1 MLKFINE
8 DVKEVL
14 ESNDVTTMER
24 KVKTLQGKIDEIR
37 DLVTK
42 VQEARIEKGDDI
54 QEIRE
59 WSSKTENG
67 IKEYEACVAEL
78 NSVIKNLQKTESER
92 TKREEEELTSELQHQ
107 KFEQEM
113 KFEEAKLQQK
123 LNFENKVLESSKKS
137 GKESN
142 LHTKLPKLVI
152 TQFKGI
158 QTDWLRFWNQFQ
170 PGIDKTNIGQVT
182 KFSYLKELLDP
193 KVRACVDG
201 LPFTTEGYERTKNIL
216 KSKYGKDS
224 EVINAYVQN
233 IIGLPTVTGS
243 QPNKI
248 HEFYET
254 LVTSV
259 QSLETLGKLTQV
271 SGYVSTVWEL
281 NTRPLIVAVK
291 RHVIIIIIIIN
302 VKHSQKGFS
311 VFNTEV
317 IKSNYNIHSSKIY
330 IVL

>member
-1 MLKFINE
+1 M
-8 DVKEVL
+8 
-14 ESNDVTTMER
+14 
-24 KVKTLQGKIDEIR
+24 
-37 DLVTK
+37 
-42 VQEARIEKGDDI
+42 
-54 QEIRE
+54 
-59 WSSKTENG
+59 
-67 IKEYEACVAEL
+67 
-78 NSVIKNLQKTESER
+78 
-92 TKREEEELTSELQHQ
+92 
-107 KFEQEM
+107 
-113 KFEEAKLQQK
+113 
-123 LNFENKVLESSKKS
+123 ESSKKS

-170 PGIDKTNIGQVT
+170 SGIDETDIGQVT

-193 KVRACVDG
+193 KVRACVD
-201 LPFTTEGYERTKNIL
+201 IWV
-216 KSKYGKDS
+216 SKYGKDS

-271 SGYVSTVWEL
+271 SGYVRMTLDKLEGIRSDLVRTDDSWQEWKFPNWLKHYGNGRNEIHLSKKRKWRNQSRDGQVGQRVFKRDSKSKSQDPVFTVMMLVTDRVIATRWSRWQVEGSSWEKNNVVSTVREL
-281 NTRPLIVAVK
+281 DTRPLIVAVK
-291 RHVIIIIIIIN
+291 RHVNDARGNITHRFAILN
-302 VKHSQKGFS
+302 QYNKCWWQKVKAR
-311 VFNTEV
+311 
-317 IKSNYNIHSSKIY
+317 
-330 IVL
+330 

>member
-1 MLKFINE
+1 MATLETLLKSVGTKLQMLKFINE

-14 ESNDVTTMER
+14 ESNNVTTMER
-24 KVKTLQGKIDEIR
+24 KVKTLQGKIDEIH

-59 WSSKTENG
+59 WSSKTEND

-92 TKREEEELTSELQHQ
+92 TKREEEELASELRHQ

-123 LNFENKVLESSKKS
+123 LNFENKALESSKKS

-158 QTDWLRFWNQFQ
+158 QTD
-170 PGIDKTNIGQVT
+170 P
-182 KFSYLKELLDP
+182 
-193 KVRACVDG
+193 
-201 LPFTTEGYERTKNIL
+201 
-216 KSKYGKDS
+216 
-224 EVINAYVQN
+224 
-233 IIGLPTVTGS
+233 
-243 QPNKI
+243 
-248 HEFYET
+248 
-254 LVTSV
+254 
-259 QSLETLGKLTQV
+259 
-271 SGYVSTVWEL
+271 
-281 NTRPLIVAVK
+281 
-291 RHVIIIIIIIN
+291 
-302 VKHSQKGFS
+302 
-311 VFNTEV
+311 
-317 IKSNYNIHSSKIY
+317 
-330 IVL
+330 